1 MMIQHKNSVSAMLLA
16 ALLLGAS
23 AVHAQTTDPVNVI
36 LDTDMAS
43 DVDDAGAL
51 ATLLALEDLGEANVL
66 AVGVSVLNEWSPL
79 CADAITTFYG
89 RPDIPLGTA
98 KSGRDD
104 GSAYAQQI
112 AEEFPRSRGWES
124 ADDAPDAI
132 DVYREVLSQQPD
144 NSVTFITIGPLT
156 NAAGLLQSD
165 PCEHSDLDGRDLVEQ
180 KVERWVCM
188 GGSFGFE
195 RDCGRRGREHN
206 TSYDYEATKY
216 ALTGSNKWPTPVL
229 FSPFYVGRWI
239 KTGPGLEDL
248 PEDNI
253 TRRAYELYYSDDIQP
268 HPSYDQ
274 CALHY
279 AVRGLDGGPA
289 EDYYEIK
296 GPGWFTIFDEG
307 YGHEDEWFEEGWNGF
322 EYDPDGLHTYKKEGR
337 ENYDEDLISA
347 EIEELMKH
355 NPEGVQ

>member
-16 ALLLGAS
+16 ALLVCAAAG
-23 AVHAQTTDPVNVI
+23 HAQTQEPVNVI
-36 LDTDMAS
+36 LDTDLAS

-195 RDCGRRGREHN
+195 RDCGRRGHEHN